1 MNPSLNLLLAAALAI
16 ATPLGTAAELPAP
29 TRVTF
34 ASVDVGAEGK
44 PITIPA
50 LLYRPTEAPA
60 GGTPLVIALHGC
72 GGMYSSAPGRET
84 DLQQR
89 SIGWTERLLADGY
102 AVLWPDSFTPRGA
115 REICTLKESGRVIRV
130 ANRRLDQLGALA
142 FGASLPGI
150 DRNRIALLGWSNGG
164 STTLAAIN
172 RADPQVTSFLAAPDA
187 PPFFKAA
194 VAFYPGCRP
203 VLTAGSKWR
212 TTIPTAIHI
221 GAADDWTPAQPCE
234 DLGVAAGLR
243 DEPLTVTV
251 YPDSYHGFDG
261 PGTKLT
267 VRKDVPN
274 GVHPGQGVTVGP
286 NPAARA
292 EAIPAVRTF
301 LREQLAPA
309 RSTDAGSAAAR

>member
-1 MNPSLNLLLAAALAI
+1 MLLIAAAVALT
-16 ATPLGTAAELPAP
+16 TPPSVAAELPEP
-29 TRVTF
+29 TRVSF
-34 ASVDVGAEGK
+34 PSVDTKADGT

-50 LLYRPTEAPA
+50 LLFRPPDASP

-72 GGMYSSAPGRET
+72 GGMYSTAPGRET
-84 DLQQR
+84 ALSQR
-89 SIGWTERLLADGY
+89 SVGWTERLLADGY

-115 REICTLKESGRVIRV
+115 REICTLKESGRAIRV

-150 DRNRIALLGWSNGG
+150 DRKRIALVGWSNGG

-203 VLTAGSKWR
+203 VLMAGAKWR
-212 TTIPTAIHI
+212 TTIPTVIHI

-261 PGTKLT
+261 PGSSLT
-267 VRKDVPN
+267 VLKNVPG

-292 EAIPAVRTF
+292 EVVPAVRSF
-301 LREQLAPA
+301 LREQLAP
-309 RSTDAGSAAAR
+309 SH